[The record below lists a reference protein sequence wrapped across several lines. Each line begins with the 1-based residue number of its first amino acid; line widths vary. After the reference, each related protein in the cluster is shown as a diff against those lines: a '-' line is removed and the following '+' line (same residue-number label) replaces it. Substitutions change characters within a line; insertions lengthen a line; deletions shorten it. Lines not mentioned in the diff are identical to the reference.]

1 MTEIALLILLIL
13 GMVVFVAM
21 ALEDLFHE
29 WSENNND
36 GKGKHR
42 AP

>member
-1 MTEIALLILLIL
+1 MAEIALLILLLIGL
-13 GMVVFVAM
+13 VIFVAM

-29 WSENNND
+29 WSEKTQ

-42 AP
+42 DS